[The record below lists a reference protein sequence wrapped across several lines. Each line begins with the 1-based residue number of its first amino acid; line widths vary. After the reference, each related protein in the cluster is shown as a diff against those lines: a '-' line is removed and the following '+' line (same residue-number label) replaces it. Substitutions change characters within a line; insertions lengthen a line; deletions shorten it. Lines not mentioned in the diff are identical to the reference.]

1 MYNDANQ
8 IRESQE
14 GGFSSLIFKSM
25 EKLLGIVVNMFIIFI
40 ILMASWVYICQNLSN
55 YRLYM

>member
-40 ILMASWVYICQNLSN
+40 ILMAS
-55 YRLYM
+55 